1 MASFSLEIPR
11 AHYDADLAEALS
23 RRHALEPFA
32 ALPPFSPE
40 RAVIITGRPE
50 GDRPHTE
57 AWLARWGFHA
67 LKLECRPNE
76 VPADLPSVAR
86 YKAMAA
92 TRWGCTNF
100 IESEPE
106 QAIRIAAIAP
116 HLVVSWW
123 SAAETRAWVIGAAS
137 PSELSHP
144 SIIDLNSLEGM
155 DPIDP
160 PTYPPRR
167 LPLDR

>member
-1 MASFSLEIPR
+1 M
-11 AHYDADLAEALS
+11 
-23 RRHALEPFA
+23 
-32 ALPPFSPE
+32 
-40 RAVIITGRPE
+40 
-50 GDRPHTE
+50 
-57 AWLARWGFHA
+57 
-67 LKLECRPNE
+67 
-76 VPADLPSVAR
+76 PADLPSVAR

-123 SAAETRAWVIGAAS
+123 SAAETRAWVVGAAS

-144 SIIDLNSLEGM
+144 PIIDPNSLEGT
-155 DPIDP
+155 DPIDR
-160 PTYPPRR
+160 PTYPPRGVS
-167 LPLDR
+167 LDR

>member
-1 MASFSLEIPR
+1 
-11 AHYDADLAEALS
+11 
-23 RRHALEPFA
+23 
-32 ALPPFSPE
+32 
-40 RAVIITGRPE
+40 
-50 GDRPHTE
+50 
-57 AWLARWGFHA
+57 
-67 LKLECRPNE
+67 
-76 VPADLPSVAR
+76 
-86 YKAMAA
+86 MAA

-137 PSELSHP
+137 PSALSPP
-144 SIIDLNSLEGM
+144 SIIDPNSLEGV
-155 DPIDP
+155 DPIDRQ
-160 PTYPPRR
+160 TYPPRR